1 MHKRR
6 ELEAGQL
13 RRRLF
18 GNWGGM
24 MHSGGFG
31 GHSSR
36 ASEEEL
42 ETAKSRLRQQRGMND
57 LSRKSGTR
65 MRADVQVSRADLL

>member
-1 MHKRR
+1 ALMQAMHNAKT
-6 ELEAGQL
+6 EAEAEAEAC
-13 RRRLF
+13 RMRAT
-18 GNWGGM
+18 
-24 MHSGGFG
+24 
-31 GHSSR
+31 